1 MVRRESPTKI
11 LDICPNLKIQKQ
23 TNIQTLKATSESLD
37 KLTTQITLS
46 NLITSVTSIDLITL
60 STLTVRDGQ
69 ILGHCSIFRAIANF
83 KFGAMPQIWVKSQFS
98 TWKLNGKICYQQA
111 IIIHGHVQNLVVYS
125 YVLH

>member
-60 STLTVRDGQ
+60 STLTVRAGQ

-83 KFGAMPQIWVKSQFS
+83 KFGAMPQIWVKSQSS
-98 TWKLNGKICYQQA
+98 TISLG
-111 IIIHGHVQNLVVYS
+111 V
-125 YVLH
+125 